1 MRNPFKNLFKDKNKE
16 VNENSIKP
24 FAYYTIKGKD
34 WVVDESMDFKV
45 QSSSDNIRVYGYT
58 LETRFLLNG
67 TWSQWHTYYTNKI
80 YHSPTCAT
88 LAGIQAG
95 RISTGNEWRV
105 MPLYIMDQQQFRDFK
120 LNKLF
125 SEDNERKLFP
135 IKGWKVKDDID
146 YENGHGK
153 TFKYTKN
160 TLFIQLENG
169 TIVYLSNKT
178 DKTQYDYRNHLN
190 YLLESKSVY
199 EVDIK
204 DEKWAYPHL
213 LKELKLKLK

>member
-1 MRNPFKNLFKDKNKE
+1 MRNLFKNLFKQKNKE

-24 FAYYTIKGKD
+24 FTHYTIKGKD
-34 WVVDESMDFKV
+34 WVVDESMSFKV
-45 QSSSDNIRVYGYT
+45 QSSSENIRVYGYT
-58 LETRFLLNG
+58 LETRFLFKE

-80 YHSPTCAT
+80 YHSATCAT
-88 LAGIQAG
+88 LAGIQA
-95 RISTGNEWRV
+95 SKLLTDYEWRV
-105 MPLYIMDQQQFRDFK
+105 MPLYTMDQQQFRDFK

-153 TFKYTKN
+153 TFKYKKN

-178 DKTQYDYRNHLN
+178 DKTQYDYRKHLN
-190 YLLESKSVY
+190 YLLESKSVD

-204 DEKWAYPHL
+204 EEKWAYPHL